1 MRELRTRRQSAP
13 AHKERRAHGWSR
25 RKRRRHVIVFFAADP
40 SATSRLAVDEECA
53 AVERELRMTAHRDA
67 FEFHARWAV
76 DVDDIQRSLNELRPT
91 IIHFSGH
98 GALCSQAGEAS
109 VVVRGVDGKPHRL
122 TGTALAELIRTAAS
136 SARLVVL
143 NACYTAAMATQLCG
157 AVDGVVGMAG
167 AIADPAARAFAV
179 SLYRALGYMRSV
191 GNAVAQ
197 GVAALVA
204 FGLPDARLPTCV
216 TRPGLAPGDLVLLG
230 AGARPEPSG

>member
-1 MRELRTRRQSAP
+1 MRELHRRRRPAP
-13 AHKERRAHGWSR
+13 ARRERRVHGGSPR
-25 RKRRRHVIVFFAADP
+25 RPRRHVIVFFAADP
-40 SATSRLAVDEECA
+40 SATSRLALDEECA

-76 DVDDIQRSLNELRPT
+76 GVDDIQRSLNELRPT

-98 GALCSQAGEAS
+98 GAFGSASEAS
-109 VVVRGVDGKPHRL
+109 VIVRGVDGKPHPL
-122 TGTALAELIRTAAS
+122 TGNALAELIRTAAS
-136 SARLVVL
+136 GARLVVL
-143 NACYTAAMATQLCG
+143 NACYTAAMASQLCG

-167 AIADPAARAFAV
+167 AIADLAARVFAV
-179 SLYRALGYMRSV
+179 SLYRALGYMCSV

-216 TRPGLAPGDLVLLG
+216 TRPGLAPGDLVLLR
-230 AGARPEPSG
+230 ADTRPEPAG